1 MAEFSGGCRFEV
13 FTLFPPLLNGFLG
26 ESILKKAIDRG
37 LVAINLH
44 NIRDYAADR
53 HRTCDATPYGGGG
66 GMVLKPEPV
75 YAAVEHVLGGDAG
88 AAGEDVPVVLLSPQG
103 RLLTQAVVEDLSSHR
118 RLALICGRYEGFDE
132 RIRTGLATDEIS
144 IGDYVLNGGEVAA
157 MVVIEAVSRLIPG
170 VLGFDDSNRNDS
182 HSVGMSGWLEG
193 PHYTRPAVFRGQS
206 IPPVLTSGNH
216 AEVDRWRHEQSLLRT
231 AARRPDLL
239 RKYPPDEKDAV
250 FLTGHG
256 YDLQGLDIKTKDC
269 ADD

>member
-1 MAEFSGGCRFEV
+1 MAEFSDGCRFEV
-13 FTLFPPLLNGFLG
+13 FTLFPPLLSSFLG

-37 LVAINLH
+37 LVEVNLH
-44 NIRDYAADR
+44 NIRDYATDR
-53 HRTCDATPYGGGG
+53 HRTCDGTPYGGGG

-75 YAAVEHVLGGDAG
+75 YAAVEHVLAQDAEGHGD
-88 AAGEDVPVVLLSPQG
+88 DVPVILLSPQG
-103 RLLTQAVVEDLSSHR
+103 RLLTQEVVEDLSSHP

-170 VLGFDDSNRNDS
+170 VLGFDASNRNDS
-182 HSVGMSGWLEG
+182 YSAGMSGWLEG

-206 IPPVLTSGNH
+206 IPSVLTSGHH

-239 RKYPPDEKDAV
+239 RKHPPGEQDLA
-250 FLTGHG
+250 FLASRGF
-256 YDLQGLDIKTKDC
+256 DLQCLGIKTGDRP
-269 ADD
+269 DR

>member
-1 MAEFSGGCRFEV
+1 
-13 FTLFPPLLNGFLG
+13 
-26 ESILKKAIDRG
+26 
-37 LVAINLH
+37 
-44 NIRDYAADR
+44 
-53 HRTCDATPYGGGG
+53 
-66 GMVLKPEPV
+66 
-75 YAAVEHVLGGDAG
+75 
-88 AAGEDVPVVLLSPQG
+88 
-103 RLLTQAVVEDLSSHR
+103 
-118 RLALICGRYEGFDE
+118 
-132 RIRTGLATDEIS
+132 
-144 IGDYVLNGGEVAA
+144 

-182 HSVGMSGWLEG
+182 HSAGMSGWLEG

>member
-53 HRTCDATPYGGGG
+53 HRTCDATPYGGG

-132 RIRTGLATDEIS
+132 RIRTGLATDERRRGC
-144 IGDYVLNGGEVAA
+144 GDGRHRGGE
-157 MVVIEAVSRLIPG
+157 SP
-170 VLGFDDSNRNDS
+170 D
-182 HSVGMSGWLEG
+182 
-193 PHYTRPAVFRGQS
+193 P
-206 IPPVLTSGNH
+206 
-216 AEVDRWRHEQSLLRT
+216 
-231 AARRPDLL
+231 RR
-239 RKYPPDEKDAV
+239 AWV
-250 FLTGHG
+250 
-256 YDLQGLDIKTKDC
+256 
-269 ADD
+269 

>member
-1 MAEFSGGCRFEV
+1 MTEIGNGRRFEV
-13 FTLFPPLLNGFLG
+13 FTLFPLLLNSFLG

-37 LVAINLH
+37 LVAVNLH

-88 AAGEDVPVVLLSPQG
+88 VQDGDVPVILLSPQG
-103 RLLTQAVVEDLSSHR
+103 RLLTQEIVADLCSHR

-170 VLGFDDSNRNDS
+170 VLGFDDSTRNDS
-182 HSVGMSGWLEG
+182 HSAGMSGWLEG
-193 PHYTRPAVFRGQS
+193 PHYTRPAEFRGQS
-206 IPPVLTSGNH
+206 IPPVLTSGHH

-239 RKYPPDEKDAV
+239 VRHPPDAQDAA
-250 FLTGHG
+250 FLAEHG
-256 YDLQGLDIKTKDC
+256 YDLPSLGIKAKT
-269 ADD
+269 

>member
-13 FTLFPPLLNGFLG
+13 FTLFPPLLDGFLG

-37 LVAINLH
+37 LVAVNRH

-75 YAAVEHVLGGDAG
+75 YAAVEHVLAGDAG
-88 AAGEDVPVVLLSPQG
+88 TRDDNVPVILLSPQG
-103 RLLTQAVVEDLSSHR
+103 RLLTQRVVEDLSAHR

-132 RIRTGLATDEIS
+132 RIRIGLATDEIS

-157 MVVIEAVSRLIPG
+157 MVVIEAVSRLVPG
-170 VLGFDDSNRNDS
+170 VLGFDDSTRNDS
-182 HSVGMSGWLEG
+182 HSAGMSGWLEG

-206 IPPVLTSGNH
+206 IPPVLNSGHH

-231 AARRPDLL
+231 ATRRPDLL
-239 RKYPPDEKDAV
+239 VRYPPDAKDAA
-250 FLTGHG
+250 FLTEHG
-256 YDLQGLDIKTKDC
+256 YDLQRLGIKAKE
-269 ADD
+269 